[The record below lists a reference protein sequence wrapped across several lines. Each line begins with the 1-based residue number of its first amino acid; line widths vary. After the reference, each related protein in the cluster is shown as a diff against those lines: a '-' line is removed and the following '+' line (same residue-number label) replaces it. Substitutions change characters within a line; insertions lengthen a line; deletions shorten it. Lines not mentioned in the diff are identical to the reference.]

1 MSAVTKSVNISK
13 TEKNNLVKGS
23 DLMPKVRRKK
33 GPIQGC

>member
-13 TEKNNLVKGS
+13 TEKINLNYGS

-33 GPIQGC
+33 GPIPGC